1 VLRGTTETEDDG
13 IQVSARLLG
22 LLVLGIVLVF
32 VGIAVLVVVSLI
44 SGSPG
49 SVGVVIFIGPF
60 PIVFGSGPNAV
71 WLILIGIILAILSI
85 ALFVFMNRKFGK
97 LRN

>member
-1 VLRGTTETEDDG
+1 MLRGTTETEDDG
-13 IQVSARLLG
+13 IQVSGRLLG
-22 LLVLGIVLVF
+22 LLVLGIVLVL
-32 VGIAVLVVVSLI
+32 VGIAVLLVVSLI

-71 WLILIGIILAILSI
+71 WLI
-85 ALFVFMNRKFGK
+85 
-97 LRN
+97 